1 MVAVVKNIYSFIT
14 FSSPFKRNKMVGIF
28 FQQIVRFN
36 RLSYRR

>member
-1 MVAVVKNIYSFIT
+1 MVAVVKNIYSLVA
-14 FSSPFKRNKMVGIF
+14 FSSPLKRNKMVGTF